1 MCVRMAGILP
11 VLDGPSTL
19 CRAILCNCRYVDRN
33 PQWMEAQNIL
43 FLIIKKNVSNMLM
56 ELQR

>member
-1 MCVRMAGILP
+1 MAGILP
-11 VLDGPSTL
+11 VLDGPSAL